1 MSKHKVS
8 LKNREARRQIAR
20 TVKRRLSLLIG
31 LLTAILLVLVF
42 KLADIWWP
50 SWMIGHRTQIEGII
64 LLVIILLLLLSP
76 LIIEADSDPRP
87 LDGPGKN
94 PYNN

>member
-42 KLADIWWP
+42 KLADVWWP
-50 SWMIGHRTQIEGII
+50 AWMIGHRTQIEGII